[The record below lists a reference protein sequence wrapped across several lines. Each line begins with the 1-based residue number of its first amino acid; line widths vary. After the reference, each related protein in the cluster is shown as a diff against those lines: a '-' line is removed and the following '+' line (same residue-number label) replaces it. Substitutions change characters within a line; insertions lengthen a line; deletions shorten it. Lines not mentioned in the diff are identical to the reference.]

1 MTTSPSTP
9 GREPRNGAVVAGICC
24 LALALAILLA
34 VPPVADVPGGSGT
47 VPAVGSA
54 AWCAVL
60 VAVAVQSAA
69 AATSTRTPRTAVALV
84 VLAAITL
91 AGVAPG
97 DLVSVTAVP
106 EIAAAH
112 LLAVT
117 TGHRLRNQTAAAL
130 FAGVTAATAVNA
142 VRSGAAGP
150 LVALGLGVGQGL
162 IVVGVPLLIALVV
175 VGRREVRAAHARE
188 IAALTGE
195 REALVASA
203 VVAERVAL
211 ARDLHDIAAH
221 HLSGIAVLA
230 AALERQLDE
239 RSAAARESAHDIR
252 AQSMAVLGDL
262 RRMVGLLRDDD
273 MAPLAE
279 RSLRAIPD
287 LLAARCTG
295 RTGGHGIGLTVR
307 PDGADP
313 GAGVSALAQV
323 VGYHMVQEALANASL
338 HAPGARCSVTL
349 DGTGDDRVAITVRN
363 DRPPGSVPASEREGF
378 GLIGMSERAALVGGS
393 VDYGP
398 TPGGGWQ
405 VLLVLPRELPSR
417 QQRLTGGV
425 KP

>member
-1 MTTSPSTP
+1 MTTSPSTA
-9 GREPRNGAVVAGICC
+9 GREALSGAVVAGVCC
-24 LALALAILLA
+24 LVLGLAILLA
-34 VPPVADVPGGSGT
+34 VPPVAGPPGSPSA

-54 AWCAVL
+54 AWCAIL
-60 VAVAVQSAA
+60 AAVAVQSGAVAA
-69 AATSTRTPRTAVALV
+69 SARTPRTSAGV
-84 VLAAITL
+84 VLLAAVLL

-106 EIAAAH
+106 EIAAAY

-117 TGHRLRNQTAAAL
+117 TGHRLRNQAAAAL

-142 VRSGAAGP
+142 VRSGTAGP
-150 LVALGLGVGQGL
+150 LGALGLGAGQGL
-162 IVVGVPLLIALVV
+162 IVVGVPMLIALVV
-175 VGRREVRAAHARE
+175 VGRRAVRAAHERE

-195 REALVASA
+195 KEALVASA
-203 VVAERVAL
+203 IAAERLAL

-221 HLSGIAVLA
+221 HLSGIAMLA
-230 AALERQLDE
+230 AALQRQVDD
-239 RSAAARESAHDIR
+239 RPAARESAHDIR
-252 AQSMAVLGDL
+252 AQSMAVLADL

-273 MAPLAE
+273 MAPLAD

-287 LLAARCTG
+287 LLAPRRHPDG
-295 RTGGHGIGLTVR
+295 PGIGLTVR

-323 VGYHMVQEALANASL
+323 VGYHMVQEALANAAL

-349 DGTGDDRVAITVRN
+349 DGTGADRVALTVRN
-363 DRPPGSVPASEREGF
+363 DRAPGPVPASGGGGF
-378 GLIGMSERAALVGGS
+378 GLIGMRERAALVGAS

-405 VLLVLPRELPSR
+405 VTLELPRERLP
-417 QQRLTGGV
+417 TEGV
-425 KP
+425 RP

>member
-9 GREPRNGAVVAGICC
+9 GRASPNDTVVAGICC
-24 LALALAILLA
+24 LVLGLAILLA
-34 VPPVADVPGGSGT
+34 VPPVADVPGSSGT

-54 AWCAVL
+54 TWYAIL

-69 AATSTRTPRTAVALV
+69 VATSTRKPRTAVALV
-84 VLAAITL
+84 ILAALLL

-106 EIAAAH
+106 ETAAAY

-117 TGHRLRNQTAAAL
+117 SGHRLRNGTAAAL
-130 FAGVTAATAVNA
+130 FAGVTVATALNA

-175 VGRREVRAAHARE
+175 VGRREVHAAHERE

-203 VVAERVAL
+203 VAAERVAL

-221 HLSGIAVLA
+221 HLSGIAMLA
-230 AALERQLDE
+230 AALGRQIDD
-239 RSAAARESAHDIR
+239 RPTARESADDIR

-287 LLAARCTG
+287 LLAPR
-295 RTGGHGIGLTVR
+295 RTDGHGIGLTVR
-307 PDGADP
+307 PDGADL
-313 GAGVSALAQV
+313 GDGVSALAQV

-338 HAPGARCSVTL
+338 HAPGARCSVML
-349 DGTGDDRVAITVRN
+349 DGTADDRVAITVRN
-363 DRPPGSVPASEREGF
+363 DRAPGPVPVPRREGF
-378 GLIGMSERAALVGGS
+378 GLIGMSERAALVGAS

-405 VLLVLPRELPSR
+405 VLLVLPRERPSHH
-417 QQRLTGGV
+417 QRLTGGV
-425 KP
+425 TS

>member
-1 MTTSPSTP
+1 MTTSRGAS
-9 GREPRNGAVVAGICC
+9 GREARGGAVAVGVCC
-24 LALALAILLA
+24 LVLGLAILLA
-34 VPPVADVPGGSGT
+34 VPPVAHVPGSSAA

-54 AWCAVL
+54 AWCAILATVAAQSA
-60 VAVAVQSAA
+60 AVAV
-69 AATSTRTPRTAVALV
+69 STRKPRTAAAVV
-84 VLAAITL
+84 VLAALLL

-106 EIAAAH
+106 EIAAVGLVA
-112 LLAVT
+112 LT
-117 TGHRLRNQTAAAL
+117 TGHRLRSGTAAAL
-130 FAGVTAATAVNA
+130 FAGVVVATAVNA

-150 LVALGLGVGQGL
+150 LVALALGVGQGL

-175 VGRREVRAAHARE
+175 VGRREVDAAHRRE

-203 VVAERVAL
+203 IAAERVAL

-230 AALERQLDE
+230 AAMERQIED
-239 RSAAARESAHDIR
+239 RPAAARESAHDIR

-262 RRMVGLLRDDD
+262 RKMVGLLRDDD

-287 LLAARCTG
+287 LFGPRQ
-295 RTGGHGIGLTVR
+295 RDGHRIDLTVQ

-313 GAGVSALAQV
+313 GVGVSALAQV

-363 DRPPGSVPASEREGF
+363 DRAPGPVPASGRAGF
-378 GLIGMSERAALVGGS
+378 GLIGMRERAALVGAS

-405 VLLVLPRELPSR
+405 VTLELPRERPSGHR
-417 QQRLTGGV
+417 RLREGV